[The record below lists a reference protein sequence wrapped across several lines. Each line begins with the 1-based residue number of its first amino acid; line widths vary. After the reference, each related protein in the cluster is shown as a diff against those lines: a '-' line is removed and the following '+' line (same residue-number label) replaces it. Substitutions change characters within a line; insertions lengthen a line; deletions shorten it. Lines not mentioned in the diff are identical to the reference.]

1 MCSLKFK
8 DCRLKDKI
16 LIENITSLKVLE
28 LYNCYNFDENSE
40 LGFNENGNEKI
51 EYLCIKNFNLNEN
64 ISIFKL
70 RNLKYLNLQANDIE
84 LSFELF
90 NDLSNLEELRIDINK
105 ETEFSSLHSSGNNNL
120 DNIYLQKLTRL
131 KLNCK
136 IERLNILPTDLFT
149 DLKHLKSLKLSL
161 IRTIQSLPNRVFSPL
176 VCLEDLVINGNL
188 EKLDRN
194 VFEGLVKLKS
204 LDLSINQIKE
214 LSHETFTHLKK
225 LENLDLSWNG
235 IKHLKQGIFSSLPS
249 LKNLELTGNKL
260 TEIEDNL
267 FEGVENLET
276 IIINVNKIEYIG
288 IKTFSNLNHLKKLNL
303 GKNIIEILNDEIFS
317 HLINLEFLE
326 LHGNRIKEIRTDAFK
341 GLGNLKKLDLSK
353 NQIIE
358 LTPGTFSH
366 LKKLRELILYGNKI
380 KRLLNRLFF
389 HLNSLQSLN
398 LSFNPIE
405 KIEENAF
412 ENLDNLRELELRQ
425 TEIGLISYFDVFR
438 GLKSLEILVFDES
451 EFEKKEKQ
459 KELFRNF
466 FGKTLI
472 LTIFYN

>member
-1 MCSLKFK
+1 MEYLKFRSGKQIIKFPFKLDNLSNLKWLKLVNFEIDQQLIEGIKSEKMCSLKFK

-16 LIENITSLKVLE
+16 LIENITSLRVLE

-176 VCLEDLVINGNL
+176 VCLEDLVIN
-188 EKLDRN
+188 
-194 VFEGLVKLKS
+194 
-204 LDLSINQIKE
+204 
-214 LSHETFTHLKK
+214 
-225 LENLDLSWNG
+225 
-235 IKHLKQGIFSSLPS
+235 
-249 LKNLELTGNKL
+249 
-260 TEIEDNL
+260 
-267 FEGVENLET
+267 
-276 IIINVNKIEYIG
+276 Y
-288 IKTFSNLNHLKKLNL
+288 
-303 GKNIIEILNDEIFS
+303 
-317 HLINLEFLE
+317 
-326 LHGNRIKEIRTDAFK
+326 
-341 GLGNLKKLDLSK
+341 
-353 NQIIE
+353 
-358 LTPGTFSH
+358 
-366 LKKLRELILYGNKI
+366 
-380 KRLLNRLFF
+380 
-389 HLNSLQSLN
+389 
-398 LSFNPIE
+398 
-405 KIEENAF
+405 
-412 ENLDNLRELELRQ
+412 
-425 TEIGLISYFDVFR
+425 
-438 GLKSLEILVFDES
+438 
-451 EFEKKEKQ
+451 
-459 KELFRNF
+459 
-466 FGKTLI
+466 
-472 LTIFYN
+472 